1 MNIAARVM
9 VMSDGRGAVRV
20 AVAVRVR
27 GLFGGH
33 VDMGVV
39 VVVVVRLAQRDGRP
53 VGGVPDGVP
62 GLRHAMQVHG
72 RQDDDTQTDAEVAKG
87 VRQIEAPTAV

>member
-1 MNIAARVM
+1 MNIAASVM
-9 VMSDGRGAVRV
+9 VMSDRRRAVHVSFGVGSRSLLGSHMD
-20 AVAVRVR
+20 VR
-27 GLFGGH
+27 
-33 VDMGVV
+33 V
-39 VVVVVRLAQRDGRP
+39 VVVVVRLAQRDGGP
-53 VGGVPDGVP
+53 VGSVPDGVP